1 MNIALGIAV
10 ISLLLAAF
18 FRILERA
25 SGRTPAWHG
34 TIALWLGLVAALA
47 AMMMTHG
54 QKTSMAAGF
63 SLPLAVQIAGFIL
76 AGICAWLEWRSGE
89 IFFSLFVLPVAA
101 ALFGLAALVE
111 KLLLGS
117 HFSGPWFF
125 FHVGFSIAGECLF
138 FMAALA
144 GATYLFALKRLK
156 EKNRVRAVSFF
167 PPLLRL
173 EKLMIR
179 FLNGGSSLFAIGL
192 TAGFV
197 WSWLQFAVFDPL
209 EPKKGLSTLI
219 LLGFGGVSVATRM
232 GHLSGPRVA
241 WCVIGGF
248 LLSMLV
254 MIGIDSSM
262 HWYPK

>member
-1 MNIALGIAV
+1 MNIALGIAAV
-10 ISLLLAAF
+10 SLLLAAF

-25 SGRTPAWHG
+25 AGRTPAWHG
-34 TIALWLGLVAALA
+34 TIALWLGLGAAVAAMLMAQEQKNA
-47 AMMMTHG
+47 AP
-54 QKTSMAAGF
+54 AGF
-63 SLPLAVQIAGFIL
+63 SLPLAIQIAGFVL

-89 IFFSLFVLPVAA
+89 TFFSLFVLPVAA
-101 ALFGLAALVE
+101 ALLVVAALGE

-125 FHVGFSIAGECLF
+125 LHVGFSIAGECLF

-173 EKLMIR
+173 EMLMTR
-179 FLNGGSSLFAIGL
+179 FLSGGCVLFTIGL
-192 TAGFV
+192 VAGFV
-197 WSWLQFAVFDPL
+197 WSWLQFGIFDPF
-209 EPKKGLSTLI
+209 ETKKGFSI
-219 LLGFGGVSVATRM
+219 LVLLVFGGISVASRTGR
-232 GHLSGPRVA
+232 LAGPRIA
-241 WCVIGGF
+241 WGVIGGF
-248 LLSMLV
+248 VLSMLV
-254 MIGIDSSM
+254 VLGIDSSM

>member
-1 MNIALGIAV
+1 
-10 ISLLLAAF
+10 
-18 FRILERA
+18 
-25 SGRTPAWHG
+25 P
-34 TIALWLGLVAALA
+34 
-47 AMMMTHG
+47 
-54 QKTSMAAGF
+54 
-63 SLPLAVQIAGFIL
+63 VQIAGFIL

-125 FHVGFSIAGECLF
+125 LHVGFSIAGECLF

-173 EKLMIR
+173 EKLMTR

-209 EPKKGLSTLI
+209 EPKKGLSTLV

>member
-1 MNIALGIAV
+1 MNIALGIAAG
-10 ISLLLAAF
+10 SLLLAAF

-25 SGRTPAWHG
+25 AGRTPAWHG
-34 TIALWLGLVAALA
+34 TIALWLGLVAALV
-47 AMMMTHG
+47 AMLMTSG
-54 QKTSMAAGF
+54 QKAAASAGF
-63 SLPLAVQIAGFIL
+63 SLPLAVQIAGFML
-76 AGICAWLEWRSGE
+76 AGICGWLEWRSGE
-89 IFFSLFVLPVAA
+89 TFFSLFVLPVAA
-101 ALFGLAALVE
+101 ALLGLAALVE

-125 FHVGFSIAGECLF
+125 LHVGFSIAGECLF

-179 FLNGGSSLFAIGL
+179 FLNGGCILFAIGL
-192 TAGFV
+192 AAGFA

-209 EPKKGLSTLI
+209 EPKKGLSTLV
-219 LLGFGGVSVATRM
+219 LLGFGGVSVATRA
-232 GHLSGPRVA
+232 GRLSGPRVA
-241 WCVIGGF
+241 WGVIGGF
-248 LLSMLV
+248 LLSMFVVL
-254 MIGIDSSM
+254 GIDSSM